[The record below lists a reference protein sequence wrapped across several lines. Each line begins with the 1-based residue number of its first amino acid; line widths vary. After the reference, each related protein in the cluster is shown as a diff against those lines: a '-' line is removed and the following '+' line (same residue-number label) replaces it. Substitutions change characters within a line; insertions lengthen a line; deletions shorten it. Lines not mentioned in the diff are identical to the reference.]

1 MTLKSTAC
9 HFSFETCRGLILSRI
24 CDLIYIDRIS
34 VNILSGI
41 IMIIGMEDF
50 YAYLRD
56 CGQSVPDSIFAAQQ
70 IQRNIFALL
79 YRLPRH
85 TRIYVNYMSISQG
98 YVTI

>member
-9 HFSFETCRGLILSRI
+9 HFSFETCRDLILSRI

-34 VNILSGI
+34 VNILSMI
-41 IMIIGMEDF
+41 IMIIDMEDF

-56 CGQSVPDSIFAAQQ
+56 CGQSVPDNIFAVQR

-79 YRLPRH
+79 YRLPQH
-85 TRIYVNYMSISQG
+85 KRIYANYMSIGQG
-98 YVTI
+98 SVTI